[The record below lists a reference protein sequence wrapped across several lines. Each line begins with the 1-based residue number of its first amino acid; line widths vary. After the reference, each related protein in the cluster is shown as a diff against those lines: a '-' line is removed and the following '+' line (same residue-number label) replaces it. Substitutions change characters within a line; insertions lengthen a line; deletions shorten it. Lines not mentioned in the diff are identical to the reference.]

1 MSLSREW
8 RGECAFIEEN
18 AELEGL
24 FQAKIPVEQTGSP
37 TDPGF
42 SLAEL
47 RWSPTGWGVVGKQ
60 RGKAFFLLGGTG
72 AKTVWHPSL
81 ARDLRVMSD
90 AGLPTPCQRG
100 FL

>member
-1 MSLSREW
+1 MCVY
-8 RGECAFIEEN
+8 RGKCRVGRIVSSKNSSGANWESHRSW
-18 AELEGL
+18 L
-24 FQAKIPVEQTGSP
+24 
-37 TDPGF
+37 

-47 RWSPTGWGVVGKQ
+47 RRSPTGWGVVGKQ